1 MEENHQDNKMDDVIK
16 RLWDDFSEAK
26 KNVKGIEDRLIGIE
40 KSINQMIPAVKL
52 TQESLQKHEIFDK
65 QHSEKV
71 ELINLKLEKMSEK
84 LQFHVEDYNAS
95 KKNKKW
101 KFEQMLAIV
110 AIILALAAIFLPI
123 NFHSKQSQN
132 SNAPNAATQDQF
144 D

>member
-1 MEENHQDNKMDDVIK
+1 MEENHQGKKMDDVIK

-26 KNVKGIEDRLIGIE
+26 KDVKGIEDRLIGIE
-40 KSINQMIPAVKL
+40 KSINQMIPSVKS
-52 TQESLQKHEIFDK
+52 TQESLEKHEIFDK

-95 KKNKKW
+95 KKNRKW

-110 AIILALAAIFLPI
+110 AIIIALAAFFLPI
-123 NFHSKQSQN
+123 NFHSKQ
-132 SNAPNAATQDQF
+132 TQKNNVPTAVTPD
-144 D
+144 